1 MHFVFCPFLYLGH
14 FIENFWVKE
23 WGDDVAYRREAQQE
37 ISKFHVILRLLVDIV
52 IVAGIAAFVSISLGE
67 KFTIV
72 GYSMEANLTN
82 GEEALIN
89 KLIYHFNPPQRFD
102 IVVFYP
108 KEDSKQRYI
117 KRIIG
122 LPGET
127 IQIKFGRVY
136 INGELLKEPIETEE
150 MLNAGLAQEPIILGE
165 DEYFLLGDNRN
176 NSEDSRYA
184 SVGNV
189 KIDNI
194 VGKLWLRVTTL
205 NDIGWIE

>member
-1 MHFVFCPFLYLGH
+1 MGG
-14 FIENFWVKE
+14 NM
-23 WGDDVAYRREAQQE
+23 AYRREKQQE
-37 ISKFHVILRLLVDIV
+37 ISKFQIILKLFVDIV
-52 IVAGIAAFVSISLGE
+52 IVAGIAAFFSISLGE
-67 KFTIV
+67 KFTVV
-72 GYSMEANLTN
+72 GYSMEKSLTN

-89 KLIYHFNPPQRFD
+89 KLIYHFKQPERFD
-102 IVVFYP
+102 IVVFCP
-108 KEDSKQRYI
+108 KEEKNKRYV

-127 IQIKFGRVY
+127 IQIISGRIY
-136 INGELLKEPIETEE
+136 INGEILEEPIETEK
-150 MLNAGLAQEPIILGE
+150 MLNAGLAQEQITLGE
-165 DEYFLLGDNRN
+165 NEYFLLGDNRN
-176 NSEDSRYA
+176 NSEDSRYE